1 MSEIILEVEKVSK
14 QYRLGQTG
22 TGTISHDLNRYWH
35 KIRGKEDPYLNITQ
49 ANVREHKTYNPYV
62 WAVKDITFQLKEG
75 EVMGVVG
82 KNGAGKSTLLKLL
95 SRITGPTS
103 GTIKMKGR
111 ISSLLEVGTGFH
123 PELTGRENIFLNGA
137 ILGMKK
143 FEIQKKLDEIVAFS
157 GCANYI
163 DTPVKRYSS
172 GMIVRLGFAVAAHLE
187 SEILVVDEVL
197 AVGDQEFQKKCIGKM
212 QDISKGGRSVLFVS
226 HNLSTLLNLC
236 QSGILLQNGQLN
248 FQGSIQETI
257 GMYLQGSSFE
267 KSTKFDLSNF
277 EEREGT
283 GELKFLSLEFCNPL
297 NSENTFLIGDNLEMT
312 VELESQVL
320 KKVRLAIYIYRYDET
335 LLSNIENTDSNF
347 EINPFIGKKKFSIT
361 FKDIRFYPGE
371 YKIGLWIGDA
381 LSSQHIDL
389 LRICGNFTIE
399 DGSAMVKRSLPQRSG
414 VIFLNP
420 EWNEIKNEL

>member
-1 MSEIILEVEKVSK
+1 MSEIILDVEGVSK
-14 QYRLGQTG
+14 QYRLGQSG

-35 KIRGKEDPYLNITQ
+35 RLRGKEDPYLNVTE
-49 ANVREHKTYNPYV
+49 ANVREQKSVNPYV
-62 WAVKDITFQLKEG
+62 WAVKDISFQLKEG

-95 SRITGPTS
+95 SRITGPTT
-103 GTIKMKGR
+103 GTIRMKGR

-137 ILGMKK
+137 ILGMKR
-143 FEIQKKLDEIVAFS
+143 FEIQMKLDEIVAFS
-157 GCANYI
+157 GCANYL

-212 QDISKGGRSVLFVS
+212 QDISKGGRAVLFVS

-236 QSGILLQNGQLN
+236 QSGILLKNGELVYK
-248 FQGSIQETI
+248 GTIQDTI
-257 GMYLQGSSFE
+257 GKYLQGTNFE
-267 KSTKFDLSNF
+267 KNTKFDLTNF
-277 EEREGT
+277 TEREGT
-283 GELKFLSLEFCNPL
+283 GELKFISIEFCNPN
-297 NSENTFLIGDNLEMT
+297 NSQNTFLIGDNLEMNI
-312 VELESQVL
+312 ELESRIL
-320 KKVRLAIYIYRYDET
+320 KKVRFAIYIYRYDET
-335 LLSNIENTDSNF
+335 LLSNIENMDSDF
-347 EINPFIGKKKFSIT
+347 EIIPFVGKKKLSVT
-361 FKDIRFYPGE
+361 FRDIRFYPGE
-371 YKIGLWIGDA
+371 YKVGLWIGDA

-389 LRICGNFTIE
+389 LRFCANFSVE
-399 DGSAMVKRSLPQRSG
+399 DGSNIVKRSLPQRSG

-420 EWNEIKNEL
+420 EWKEVKK